1 MKKIIFLIS
10 IAFFITAKA
19 QNTNEL
25 QEQLVLVDFSYPFN
39 EINYCSF
46 NNFIINAETKLE
58 NENLEKLKN
67 DYINSNFL
75 TKEKIK
81 TNYLKVKSQLS
92 FIWNGEKIN
101 IINYKT
107 VDENEQNINQIFS
120 SNKNFDVA
128 KIKLI
133 LELSNDAFWQFYNS
147 DDDPKYSE
155 INTLKPLVK
164 DATGIL
170 DIYKLSDVIGQNKI
184 LLSKYLNE

>member
-107 VDENEQNINQIFS
+107 VDENGQKINLIFCNNS
-120 SNKNFDVA
+120 DFDTTNL
-128 KIKLI
+128 KPI
-133 LELSNDAFWQFYNS
+133 LELTNDSFWQFYNS
-147 DDDPKYSE
+147 DDDQKYSD
-155 INTLKPLVK
+155 INSLKPLIK

-170 DIYKLSDVIGQNKI
+170 DINKFADVIEKNKAS
-184 LLSKYLNE
+184 LSKYLDN